1 MSIIGWIIL
10 GGLAGWLASVLMGT
24 RDQGCF
30 TDIIVGIVGALL
42 GGFIFN
48 TLMNKPLTGFSL
60 WSFFV
65 AVLGAVILLAIL
77 KAVRGRKR
85 L

>member
-10 GGLAGWLASVLMGT
+10 GGLAGWLASVIMGT
-24 RDQGCF
+24 RDQGCI
-30 TDIIVGIVGALL
+30 TDVIVGIIGALL

-48 TLMNKPLTGFSL
+48 ALMNKPLTGFSL

-65 AVLGAVILLAIL
+65 AVIGAAILLAIL

-85 L
+85 M